1 MMIAAVVWWL
11 STGLVLIAVRR
22 ASRGDR
28 QGGGGLAGSVA
39 VQFDTHAN
47 LRVERH
53 HGEHRVR
60 AEDRIQYDRRN
71 ALGVF
76 TGGRNEAGTSQGML
90 LLELPGM
97 VRFDDGRV
105 HEVLVHYT
113 PATPDGGGQLDVT
126 LDPSAQQHPDDVTL
140 SVPLAL
146 GDVEPAYVG
155 FTASTSEVAS
165 EAHDILSLSF
175 CQNFNCSAD

>member
-1 MMIAAVVWWL
+1 MCI
-11 STGLVLIAVRR
+11 
-22 ASRGDR
+22 
-28 QGGGGLAGSVA
+28 
-39 VQFDTHAN
+39 FF
-47 LRVERH
+47 
-53 HGEHRVR
+53 
-60 AEDRIQYDRRN
+60 N

-113 PATPDGGGQLDVT
+113 PATADGGGQLDVT